1 MIPLSPRL
9 LIIGASIA
17 ALLVAGLGLYYRGR
31 TEQAAKDRAAVA
43 ASLTQARVSDVATK
57 ALDTHTTQTIIVRER
72 ADRAIQTVQAA
83 PGAADLLPP
92 DLLAALQRG
101 LHDIEAGALGGAG
114 AGKPADPVPAS

>member
-43 ASLTQARVSDVATK
+43 ASLTQARVSDVAT
-57 ALDTHTTQTIIVRER
+57 
-72 ADRAIQTVQAA
+72 
-83 PGAADLLPP
+83 
-92 DLLAALQRG
+92 
-101 LHDIEAGALGGAG
+101 
-114 AGKPADPVPAS
+114 